1 MKIKKFLA
9 VFVAAVMCLS
19 LSAVAF
25 AVNGEEESTQ
35 ESVSVESSTAE
46 ESTSELAGE
55 EASSEEASSEEAT
68 SEEKTSE
75 EVSEEASEE
84 SSEDVSEEESSS
96 APDKDDV
103 IQAIISALG
112 KIDIKELKDA
122 FNSINKALGLPEVES
137 FADIPAYADALYAK
151 FEEMG
156 LGYGDIIN
164 GITSSDLL
172 GWLNDLIFGGSS
184 KPVTTTAP
192 AESESDG
199 EQEDSDS
206 IIPDT
211 GASIVTAAVA
221 VAAMGG
227 SGALALFLRKRDE
240 E

>member
-35 ESVSVESSTAE
+35 ESVSVENSTAE

-55 EASSEEASSEEAT
+55 EESSEEAPSEEESSSEEIP
-68 SEEKTSE
+68 
-75 EVSEEASEE
+75 SEE
-84 SSEDVSEEESSS
+84 SSEDVSEEASEEESSE
-96 APDKDDV
+96 APDKEDV
-103 IQAIISALG
+103 IQTIISVLG
-112 KIDIKELKDA
+112 KIDLTEVKEA
-122 FNSINKALGLPEVES
+122 INDINEALGLPRVES
-137 FADIPAYADALYAK
+137 FKDIPEYADALYAK
-151 FEEMG
+151 LEEMG

-184 KPVTTTAP
+184 KPEATTSP
-192 AESESDG
+192 ADSDEEG
-199 EQEDSDS
+199 EQGSSDS

-211 GASIVTAAVA
+211 GAALGTAALA

-227 SGALALFLRKRDE
+227 SGALALFLRKRDSDE